1 MYTLSDILAIVNYS
15 LETERE
21 RKGIKTKGYFSYSA
35 YSFNEDGDAI
45 WEVFIHF
52 FVDEDHDY
60 PVLRVNHRISKE
72 LFSKKEEEA
81 HKFDMNVLKY
91 LMELLRFGKGEF
103 AYDKFV
109 DGTFN
114 HVITL

>member
-1 MYTLSDILAIVNYS
+1 MYTLSDILAIVNS
-15 LETERE
+15 NLETERE
-21 RKGIKTKGYFSYSA
+21 RKGIKTKGQFSHSA
-35 YSFNEDGDAI
+35 YSFVKNGDVI
-45 WEVFIHF
+45 WDVIISF
-52 FVDEDHDY
+52 FVDEEHDY
-60 PVLRVNHRISKE
+60 PVVRVHHVLGKDILS
-72 LFSKKEEEA
+72 SKKEEA

-109 DGTFN
+109 NGTFN